1 MRPPHLLLALMLVLF
16 WGFNF
21 VVVRETVANLPPIEL
36 SMLRLFFTG
45 FPAVFFVRRPAP
57 WRTVIL
63 YSLTMF
69 VVQIVLMF
77 GAIAVGLAPGLA
89 SVVNQVHVFFTI
101 GFAMIV
107 FGERPAWFQYF
118 GAALAL
124 SGMVVIGLH
133 VGGEVSLLGL
143 LMVILASA
151 AWAVGNTYSKQL
163 GKVDMLG
170 LVVWGSVI
178 SPVPLIF
185 LGLVVDGPQRML
197 EVAAGI
203 SWMSVGAVAYMAIL
217 CGLFGFSVWSWLLS
231 RYPAATVA
239 PLTLLIPVVAL
250 SASALVLG
258 ESMQGWKIAA
268 TILVLGGLSLN
279 IFGPRVVMLFPQF
292 RKYR

>member
-101 GFAMIV
+101 GFAMFV